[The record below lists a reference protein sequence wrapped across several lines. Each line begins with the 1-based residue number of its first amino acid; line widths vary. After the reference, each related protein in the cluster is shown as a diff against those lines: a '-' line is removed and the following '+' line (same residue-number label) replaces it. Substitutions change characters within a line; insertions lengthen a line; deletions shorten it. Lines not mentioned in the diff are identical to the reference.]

1 LSSRTAILIVK
12 AVIQPEFGQFAH
24 ATAPTT
30 FGELMEIY
38 DSVSGKSQCRK
49 EHPGIE

>member
-1 LSSRTAILIVK
+1 LIVK
-12 AVIQPEFGQFAH
+12 VVIQPEFDQFAH

-30 FGELMEIY
+30 FGELMKIY
-38 DSVSGKSQCRK
+38 DGVSGKSQCHK